1 MTTDGH
7 APRLAGKRALITGAS
22 SGIGAA
28 TARAFAAEGA
38 RVALLARRPEPLE
51 RLADELGDGA
61 RSFPADVADAGQ
73 VERAVAEAADWLSG
87 LDVVVNSAGIA
98 VPVSLTD
105 LTEERWREVIDINLS
120 GSFYVARAAGL
131 RMVRAEGGGTII
143 NLGSELSV
151 LGMGM
156 YVAYCASKAGVIGL
170 TKALAAEL
178 APEVTVNAVC
188 PGPVD
193 TPMLDSEFKTF
204 PDPKAAY
211 DATLERVLLHR
222 LATPQE
228 VALAILYLAADAPY
242 ATGTTLELDGGTT
255 VV

>member
-7 APRLAGKRALITGAS
+7 HPRLASKRALITGGS

-28 TARAFAAEGA
+28 TARVFAAEGA
-38 RVALLARRPEPLE
+38 RVAVLARRPEPLE
-51 RLADELGDGA
+51 ALAGELGSDAA

-73 VERAVAEAADWLSG
+73 VARAVAEAAEWLGG
-87 LDVVVNSAGIA
+87 LDIVVNSAGIA
-98 VPVSLTD
+98 VPMSLAE
-105 LTEERWREVIDINLS
+105 LTEERWRESIDINLS
-120 GSFYVARAAGL
+120 GSFYVAREAGP
-131 RMVRAEGGGTII
+131 RMARNGGGTII

-156 YVAYCASKAGVIGL
+156 YVAYCASKAGVLGL

-178 APEVTVNAVC
+178 APNVTVNAVC

-193 TPMLDSEFKTF
+193 TPMLDSEFKCF
-204 PDPKAAY
+204 PDPKAAHQ
-211 DATLERVLLHR
+211 ATLERVPLHR
-222 LATPQE
+222 LATAEE
-228 VALAILYLAADAPY
+228 VAKAILYLASDAQY